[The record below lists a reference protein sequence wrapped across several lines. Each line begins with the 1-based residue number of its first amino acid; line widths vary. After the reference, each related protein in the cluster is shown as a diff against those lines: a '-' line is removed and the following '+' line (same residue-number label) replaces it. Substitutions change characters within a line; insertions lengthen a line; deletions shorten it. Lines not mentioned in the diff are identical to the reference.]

1 MGNSLFVDIGGT
13 NLRYAFVESTSEKFS
28 KVIKKKIDESISA
41 DLLIEQILK
50 EIPIQINNI
59 VFSIAGPKLNNTV
72 EMTNRNLKIDPQ
84 TIKTKYVLNEC
95 FILNDWEAIAYS
107 FLNFEQKSLFNL
119 INENKQSYNDNIL
132 CVGPGTGLGAAML
145 VKNEIALATEIGN
158 INFGIKDLIG
168 DKYYS
173 SGEFRKIEDVLSGP
187 AISRFYQ
194 ILTDKNLKPEEIIK
208 LAISKEVNAL
218 EVVNDF
224 LKRLARFLAKLSLI
238 YLPGKGIY
246 LSGSIV
252 RSLKDFIIKKDFEQ
266 NYLLSNKNTP
276 QHKILENTVINI
288 IDQEHLA
295 LYGCLNYFNLT
306 QKV

>member
-1 MGNSLFVDIGGT
+1 
-13 NLRYAFVESTSEKFS
+13 
-28 KVIKKKIDESISA
+28 
-41 DLLIEQILK
+41 
-50 EIPIQINNI
+50 
-59 VFSIAGPKLNNTV
+59 
-72 EMTNRNLKIDPQ
+72 
-84 TIKTKYVLNEC
+84 
-95 FILNDWEAIAYS
+95 
-107 FLNFEQKSLFNL
+107 
-119 INENKQSYNDNIL
+119 
-132 CVGPGTGLGAAML
+132 ML

-208 LAISKEVNAL
+208 LAKSKEINAL

-224 LKRLARFLAKLSLI
+224 LKRLARFLAKTILI